1 MLLKQG
7 LILSIGL
14 LLSVT
19 MLSQELYMPRDVK
32 EAYKNKTRTLSGSP
46 GANYWQNR
54 GVYDIEITL
63 NPPDRSIVGKESL
76 TYTNNSPDTLTYL
89 NFKLLLN
96 EHKPGAARL
105 GQTNEDY
112 LTDGIHIDTFSVN
125 GIKQVWSDKNDGT
138 NKLISLPNPL
148 FPGKSVEMN
157 IDWHYK
163 VSVESGR
170 EGAIDSTTFFLA
182 YFYPRVAVYDDYSG
196 WDRMTFTGSQE
207 FYNDF
212 NDYNLKVTV
221 PKNYIVWSTGDLQ
234 NPNEV
239 LQDKYADL
247 LNESMTSDEVIK
259 IADQEDLKKGQIT
272 KQNKTNTWKWKADN
286 ISDVAF
292 AVSDHYNWDA
302 ASVVVDSTNMRRAS
316 VQAAYDE
323 ESEDFKKMVGYAQD
337 ALSWFSNNYP
347 GVPYPFSKS
356 TTVRGFADMEY
367 PMMVNDSSTPDDD
380 FTRFVVEHEIA
391 HTYFPFYMGINETR
405 FGFMDEGWA
414 TALEYLISIADLGEP
429 QATENFQK
437 FRVNRWIN
445 SNSIE
450 DDLPIIVPS
459 SVLSGSS
466 LGNNKYGKAALGYL
480 ALKDMLG
487 DQEFK
492 KALQGYMERW
502 NGKHPNPWDFFY
514 SINDV
519 SGKDL
524 NWFWD
529 AWYFS
534 YHYIDLA
541 IEDVKIENGNT
552 LIKLKNIGGMPAP
565 VDITYTLKDGSTRK
579 SHVSPA
585 VWSKNLS
592 STTVQIK
599 GVKDITKVNLDGGIF
614 MDADTSN
621 NSWSKNK

>member
-1 MLLKQG
+1 MYLKQG
-7 LILSIGL
+7 LMLSIGL
-14 LLSVT
+14 LLSTVV
-19 MLSQELYMPRDVK
+19 LSQELYMPRNVK
-32 EAYKNKTRTLSGSP
+32 EAYKNKTRTLKGTP
-46 GANYWQNR
+46 GENYWQNK
-54 GVYDIEITL
+54 GAYDIEVTL
-63 NPPDRSIVGKESL
+63 NPPDRSVTGHEKII
-76 TYTNNSPDTLTYL
+76 YTNNSPDTLNSL

-105 GQTNEDY
+105 GQTREGY
-112 LTDGIHIDTFSVN
+112 LTSGTHIDKFTVN
-125 GIKQVWSDKNDGT
+125 GTEQEWSDKNDGT
-138 NKLISLPNPL
+138 NKFVNLPNAL
-148 FPGKSVEMN
+148 LPGGKVEMK

-163 VSVESGR
+163 VSEESGR

-212 NDYNLKVTV
+212 NDYTIKVNV

-239 LQDKYADL
+239 LQKKYADL
-247 LNESMTSDEVIK
+247 LEKSMKSDKVIK
-259 IADQEDLKKGQIT
+259 IANQNDLKEAQIT
-272 KQNKTNTWKWKADN
+272 TQNETNTWKWKANN
-286 ISDVAF
+286 ITDVAL

-302 ASVVVDSTNMRRAS
+302 ASVVVDSTTMRRAS

-323 ESEDFKKMVGYAQD
+323 ESEDFKKMVSYAQH

-414 TALEYLISIADLGEP
+414 TALEYLISTADLGEA

-445 SNSIE
+445 GNTME
-450 DDLPIIVPS
+450 EDLPIIVPS
-459 SVLSGSS
+459 NILSGSS
-466 LGNNKYGKAALGYL
+466 LGNNEYGKAALGYL

-492 KALQGYMERW
+492 KALHGYMERW

-514 SINDV
+514 AINDV

-541 IEDVKIENGNT
+541 IENVKTENGNT
-552 LIKLKNIGGMPAP
+552 IIKLKNIGGMPAP
-565 VDITYTLKDGSTRK
+565 VDISYTLKDGTK
-579 SHVSPA
+579 GISHVSPA
-585 VWSKNLS
+585 VWSKDLS
-592 STTVQIK
+592 STTVQLK
-599 GVKDITKVNLDGGIF
+599 DVKDISSLNIDGGIF

-621 NSWSKNK
+621 NSWTSNK

>member
-1 MLLKQG
+1 MLLKHG
-7 LILSIGL
+7 VL
-14 LLSVT
+14 LGISMLFSSVV
-19 MLSQELYMPRDVK
+19 LSQELYMPRDIK
-32 EAYKNKTRTLSGSP
+32 DAYKNKTRTLSGAP
-46 GANYWQNR
+46 GENYWQNKAI
-54 GVYDIEITL
+54 YDIDITL
-63 NPPDRSIVGKESL
+63 NPPDRSVIGHEKI
-76 TYTNNSPDTLTYL
+76 TYTNNSPDTLSYL

-105 GQTNEDY
+105 GQTREGY
-112 LTDGIHIDTFSVN
+112 LTDGTHIDKFLVN
-125 GIKQVWSDKNDGT
+125 GTEQVWSDKNDGT
-138 NKLISLPNPL
+138 NKLIQLPKPL
-148 FPGKSVEMN
+148 LPGSTVEME
-157 IDWHYK
+157 IDWHFK
-163 VSVESGR
+163 VSEESGR

-182 YFYPRVAVYDDYSG
+182 YFYPRVAVYDDYTG

-212 NDYNLKVTV
+212 NDYTIKVNV
-221 PKNYIVWSTGDLQ
+221 PKNFIVWSTGDLQ

-247 LNESMTSDEVIK
+247 LKKSMTSDKVMK
-259 IADQEDLKKGQIT
+259 IADQEDLKKAQIT
-272 KQNKTNTWKWKADN
+272 KQNETNTWKWKAEN
-286 ISDVAF
+286 ITDVAL

-323 ESEDFKKMVGYAQD
+323 ESEDFKKMVGYAQH
-337 ALSWFSNNYP
+337 ALSWFSHNYP

-414 TALEYLISIADLGEP
+414 TALEYLISIADLGEE
-429 QATENFQK
+429 QATENFQN

-445 SNSIE
+445 SGSIE
-450 DDLPIIVPS
+450 DDVPIIIPS
-459 SVLSGSS
+459 SILSGST
-466 LGNNKYGKAALGYL
+466 LGNNEYGKAALGYL

-487 DQEFK
+487 DKEFK
-492 KALQGYMERW
+492 KALQGYMDRW
-502 NGKHPNPWDFFY
+502 HGKHPNPWDFFY

-519 SGKDL
+519 TGKDL

-541 IEDVKIENGNT
+541 IEDVKMENGNT
-552 LIKLKNIGGMPAP
+552 VIELKNIGGMPAP
-565 VDITYTLKDGSTRK
+565 VDITLHFKR
-579 SHVSPA
+579 
-585 VWSKNLS
+585 WN
-592 STTVQIK
+592 QR
-599 GVKDITKVNLDGGIF
+599 IF
-614 MDADTSN
+614 SC
-621 NSWSKNK
+621 